1 MALKAC
7 FIDVT
12 HWHAPPYY
20 MTLQRLVG
28 VAALTARTP
37 QTGRRWQRAWGP
49 GFMTTGGKWF
59 ERRVLTSS
67 LLWADTAT
75 WLKLP
80 DFYWRKAYRSRWKNP
95 WA

>member
-28 VAALTARTP
+28 VAALTARIP
-37 QTGRRWQRAWGP
+37 QTGREVAA
-49 GFMTTGGKWF
+49 
-59 ERRVLTSS
+59 S
-67 LLWADTAT
+67 LGSRFYDDWREMVR
-75 WLKLP
+75 KESP
-80 DFYWRKAYRSRWKNP
+80 DFVFALGRHCDMAQIAQFLLEAGVSF
-95 WA
+95 AIE

>member
-20 MTLQRLVG
+20 MTLQQLVG

-37 QTGRRWQRAWGP
+37 QTGREVAA
-49 GFMTTGGKWF
+49 
-59 ERRVLTSS
+59 S
-67 LLWADTAT
+67 LG
-75 WLKLP
+75 
-80 DFYWRKAYRSRWKNP
+80 
-95 WA
+95 